1 MTLGSRK
8 FQARIG
14 ESGGVSHCSGEAF
27 VARIGTFSAVPR
39 PKNKK
44 AAAPVHSRASSKPS
58 ARRAAKPTRRQA
70 DAASTS
76 TPEAAKAQPNQRIGV
91 LIDADNVSHQHLPT
105 LRRFIGET
113 EISAARAYGD
123 FNGRLSGW
131 RAVAQDWPELEL
143 VDQRSYTPGKNAA
156 DMRLTI
162 DAVKLMAGTNPPTTL
177 IFVTNDSDF
186 TPVVEDAK
194 RLGVRIIVMGERTHK
209 ALRSTAHHYL
219 NLSELRERMDKEHA
233 AKSDPRLALGL
244 LAQALRALTPKTNKE
259 VGALLDQF
267 EKMLPVLRFA
277 DAPRPQRGAGPRREA
292 REPRPERAQRE
303 PRQAREPRG
312 TREARPSQDNAGQDY
327 RDRPNLTSAQQAQ
340 GKAEA
345 DQRRAQLQQRQDII
359 DALVD
364 VATGLA
370 PEGEWLKVEVIKK
383 FLLQEH
389 PGLEANAPRYAKF
402 YRMLEDTGRFD
413 VQLQG
418 STVMARLKE

>member
-1 MTLGSRK
+1 MT
-8 FQARIG
+8 
-14 ESGGVSHCSGEAF
+14 
-27 VARIGTFSAVPR
+27 R
-39 PKNKK
+39 PKAKK
-44 AAAPVHSRASSKPS
+44 TAP
-58 ARRAAKPTRRQA
+58 ARRAAKPAGRRTVKPTRRQA
-70 DAASTS
+70 DASSTS

-105 LRRFIGET
+105 LRRFIGDT
-113 EISAARAYGD
+113 AIAAAKAYGD
-123 FNGRLSGW
+123 FQGRLSGW
-131 RAVAQDWPELEL
+131 RSAAQEWTELEL

-162 DAVKLMAGTNPPTTL
+162 DAVKLMAGANPPTTL

-219 NLSELRERMDKEHA
+219 NLSELRARMDDEQA
-233 AKSDPRLALGL
+233 AKSDPRKALAL
-244 LAQALRALTPKTNKE
+244 LAQALRALLPKANKE
-259 VGALLDQF
+259 AAGLLDQF
-267 EKMLPVLRFA
+267 EKMLPDLRFA
-277 DAPRPQRGAGPRREA
+277 DAPRPQQRETGPRREA
-292 REPRPERAQRE
+292 RPERAPRE
-303 PRQAREPRG
+303 ARPAREPRAP
-312 TREARPSQDNAGQDY
+312 REARPSPDNSGQDY
-327 RDRPNLTSAQQAQ
+327 RDRPNLSSAQQAQ

-413 VQLQG
+413 VDLRG
-418 STVMARLKE
+418 STVFARLKPGADLAGQPGA

>member
-1 MTLGSRK
+1 M
-8 FQARIG
+8 
-14 ESGGVSHCSGEAF
+14 
-27 VARIGTFSAVPR
+27 PR
-39 PKNKK
+39 PKPKK
-44 AAAPVHSRASSKPS
+44 AAAPARGRSAKPS
-58 ARRAAKPTRRQA
+58 ARRAAKPARRQA

-91 LIDADNVSHQHLPT
+91 LIDADNVSHQHLAT

-131 RAVAQDWPELEL
+131 RAAAQDWPELDL

-162 DAVKLMAGTNPPTTL
+162 DAVKLMAGPNPPTTL

-219 NLSELRERMDKEHA
+219 NLSELRTRLDDEQS
-233 AKSDPRLALGL
+233 AKSDPRIALSL
-244 LAQALRALTPKTNKE
+244 LAQALRALTPKNKE

-267 EKMLPVLRFA
+267 EKMLPELRFA
-277 DAPRPQRGAGPRREA
+277 DAPRPQREPGPRREA

-303 PRQAREPRG
+303 PRQPREPRAP
-312 TREARPSQDNAGQDY
+312 REARPTPDNSGQDY
-327 RDRPNLTSAQQAQ
+327 RDRPNLSSAQQAQ

-359 DALVD
+359 EALVD
-364 VATGLA
+364 VAMGLA

-418 STVMARLKE
+418 STVMARLKG

>member
-1 MTLGSRK
+1 M
-8 FQARIG
+8 
-14 ESGGVSHCSGEAF
+14 
-27 VARIGTFSAVPR
+27 PR
-39 PKNKK
+39 PKSKK
-44 AAAPVHSRASSKPS
+44 AAAPARGRSAKPS
-58 ARRAAKPTRRQA
+58 ARRGAKPARRQA

-123 FNGRLSGW
+123 FHGRLSGW
-131 RAVAQDWPELEL
+131 RAAAQDWPELEL

-162 DAVKLMAGTNPPTTL
+162 DAVKLMAGPNPPTTL

-219 NLSELRERMDKEHA
+219 NLSELRERMDKELA
-233 AKSDPRLALGL
+233 AKSDPRVALGL
-244 LAQALRALTPKTNKE
+244 LAQALRALAPKTNKE

-267 EKMLPVLRFA
+267 EKMLPDLRFA
-277 DAPRPQRGAGPRREA
+277 DAPRPSRESRPPREARPERPQREPRPA
-292 REPRPERAQRE
+292 REPRAP
-303 PRQAREPRG
+303 
-312 TREARPSQDNAGQDY
+312 REARPSQDNSGQDY

-345 DQRRAQLQQRQDII
+345 DQRRAQLLARNDII

-418 STVMARLKE
+418 STVMARLKV

>member
-1 MTLGSRK
+1 M
-8 FQARIG
+8 
-14 ESGGVSHCSGEAF
+14 
-27 VARIGTFSAVPR
+27 PR
-39 PKNKK
+39 PKTKK
-44 AAAPVHSRASSKPS
+44 AAAPARGRSSKPS
-58 ARRAAKPTRRQA
+58 SRRAAKPARRQA

-113 EISAARAYGD
+113 EIAAARAYGD

-131 RAVAQDWPELEL
+131 RAAAQDWPELDL

-162 DAVKLMAGTNPPTTL
+162 DAVKLMAGPNPPTTL

-219 NLSELRERMDKEHA
+219 NLSELRERMDKELA
-233 AKSDPRLALGL
+233 AKSDPRIALGL
-244 LAQALRALTPKTNKE
+244 LAQALRALTPKNKE

-267 EKMLPVLRFA
+267 EKMLPELRFA
-277 DAPRPQRGAGPRREA
+277 EAPRPQQREAGPRREA
-292 REPRPERAQRE
+292 RPERAPRE
-303 PRQAREPRG
+303 ARPAREPRAP
-312 TREARPSQDNAGQDY
+312 REARPPQDNAGQDY

-359 DALVD
+359 EALVD

-418 STVMARLKE
+418 STVMARLKG

>member
-1 MTLGSRK
+1 M
-8 FQARIG
+8 ARSPSKKTSAARG
-14 ESGGVSHCSGEAF
+14 RPAKSGGRAGKS
-27 VARIGTFSAVPR
+27 R
-39 PKNKK
+39 P
-44 AAAPVHSRASSKPS
+44 A
-58 ARRAAKPTRRQA
+58 RRQA

-76 TPEAAKAQPNQRIGV
+76 TPEAAKGQQGQRIGL

-113 EISAARAYGD
+113 PIASARAYGD
-123 FNGRLSGW
+123 FQGRLSGW
-131 RAVAQDWPELEL
+131 RAAAQDWPELAL

-162 DAVKLMAGTNPPTTL
+162 DAVKLMAGANPPTTL

-194 RLGVRIIVMGERTHK
+194 RLGVRIVVMGERTHK

-219 NLSELRERMDKEHA
+219 NLSELRDRLDTEER
-233 AKSDPRLALGL
+233 AKSDPKAALAV
-244 LAQALRALTPKTNKE
+244 LAQAIRELTPKTKAKAL
-259 VGALLDQF
+259 ALLDQF
-267 EKMLPVLRFA
+267 EQMLPDVRFG
-277 DAPRPQRGAGPRREA
+277 DARPPRPTPPVREPKPA
-292 REPRPERAQRE
+292 REPRERRGHRE
-303 PRQAREPRG
+303 E
-312 TREARPSQDNAGQDY
+312 RPAKGAEGNGQDY
-327 RDRPNLTSAQQAQ
+327 RDHPNLSAAQQAQ

-370 PEGEWLKVEVIKK
+370 PEGEWMKVEFIKK

-413 VQLQG
+413 VDLRG
-418 STVMARLKE
+418 STVFARLKPGADPAGQPGA

>member
-1 MTLGSRK
+1 VTRSK
-8 FQARIG
+8 
-14 ESGGVSHCSGEAF
+14 
-27 VARIGTFSAVPR
+27 
-39 PKNKK
+39 PK
-44 AAAPVHSRASSKPS
+44 KPS
-58 ARRAAKPTRRQA
+58 ARRAAKAAPRRAAKPTKRQA

-105 LRRFIGET
+105 LRRFIGDT
-113 EISAARAYGD
+113 AIAAAKAYGD
-123 FNGRLSGW
+123 FQGRLSGW
-131 RAVAQDWPELEL
+131 RAAAQEWVELEL

-162 DAVKLMAGTNPPTTL
+162 DAVKLMASPTPPTTL

-219 NLSELRERMDKEHA
+219 NLSELRDRMDDEQA
-233 AKSDPRLALGL
+233 AKSDPRKALAL
-244 LAQALRALTPKTNKE
+244 LAQALRAVLPKTNKE
-259 VGALLDQF
+259 AAGLLDQF
-267 EKMLPVLRFA
+267 EKMLPELRFA
-277 DAPRPQRGAGPRREA
+277 DAPRTPREARPPREGRPERAPREPRPA
-292 REPRPERAQRE
+292 REPRAP
-303 PRQAREPRG
+303 
-312 TREARPSQDNAGQDY
+312 REARPAADNSGQDY
-327 RDRPNLTSAQQAQ
+327 RDRPNLSSAQQAQ

-370 PEGEWLKVEVIKK
+370 PAGEWLKVEVIKK

>member
-1 MTLGSRK
+1 M
-8 FQARIG
+8 
-14 ESGGVSHCSGEAF
+14 
-27 VARIGTFSAVPR
+27 PR
-39 PKNKK
+39 PKPKK
-44 AAAPVHSRASSKPS
+44 AAAPARGRSAKPS
-58 ARRAAKPTRRQA
+58 GRRATKPARRQA

-76 TPEAAKAQPNQRIGV
+76 TPEAAKAQPTQRIGV

-105 LRRFIGET
+105 LRRFIGVT

-131 RAVAQDWPELEL
+131 RAAAQDWPELDL

-162 DAVKLMAGTNPPTTL
+162 DAVKLMAGPNPPTTL

-219 NLSELRERMDKEHA
+219 NLSELRTRLDDEQS
-233 AKSDPRLALGL
+233 AKSDPRIALSL
-244 LAQALRALTPKTNKE
+244 LAQALRALTPKNKE

-267 EKMLPVLRFA
+267 EKMLPELRFA
-277 DAPRPQRGAGPRREA
+277 DAPRPQREPGPRREA
-292 REPRPERAQRE
+292 HPERAPRE
-303 PRQAREPRG
+303 PRQAREPRAP
-312 TREARPSQDNAGQDY
+312 REARPAADNSGQDY
-327 RDRPNLTSAQQAQ
+327 RDRPNLSSAQQAQ

-359 DALVD
+359 EALVD

-418 STVMARLKE
+418 STVMARLKG

>member
-1 MTLGSRK
+1 MT
-8 FQARIG
+8 
-14 ESGGVSHCSGEAF
+14 
-27 VARIGTFSAVPR
+27 R
-39 PKNKK
+39 PKAKK
-44 AAAPVHSRASSKPS
+44 PAPARRSSKP
-58 ARRAAKPTRRQA
+58 AGRRAAKPAKRQA

-113 EISAARAYGD
+113 AIAAAKAYGD
-123 FNGRLSGW
+123 FQGRLSGW
-131 RAVAQDWPELEL
+131 RAAAQEWTELEL

-162 DAVKLMAGTNPPTTL
+162 DAVKLMAGPTPPTTL

-219 NLSELRERMDKEHA
+219 NLSELRARMDDEQA
-233 AKSDPRLALGL
+233 AKSDPRKALAL
-244 LAQALRALTPKTNKE
+244 LAQALRALIPKANKE
-259 VGALLDQF
+259 AAGLLDQF
-267 EKMLPVLRFA
+267 EKMLPDLRFA
-277 DAPRPQRGAGPRREA
+277 DAPRPQQREAGPRREA
-292 REPRPERAQRE
+292 RPERAPREPRP
-303 PRQAREPRG
+303 AREPRAP
-312 TREARPSQDNAGQDY
+312 REPRPAPDNSGQDY
-327 RDRPNLTSAQQAQ
+327 RDRPNLSSAQQAQ

>member
-1 MTLGSRK
+1 VT
-8 FQARIG
+8 
-14 ESGGVSHCSGEAF
+14 
-27 VARIGTFSAVPR
+27 R
-39 PKNKK
+39 PKAKK
-44 AAAPVHSRASSKPS
+44 TAP
-58 ARRAAKPTRRQA
+58 ARRATKPAGRRSAKPAKRQA

-113 EISAARAYGD
+113 AIAAAKAYGD

-131 RAVAQDWPELEL
+131 RAAAQEWVELEL

-162 DAVKLMAGTNPPTTL
+162 DAVKLMAGANPPTTL

-219 NLSELRERMDKEHA
+219 NLSELRARMDDEQT
-233 AKSDPRLALGL
+233 AKSDPRKALAL
-244 LAQALRALTPKTNKE
+244 LAQALRALLPKTNKE
-259 VGALLDQF
+259 AAVLLDQF
-267 EKMLPVLRFA
+267 EKMLPDLRFA
-277 DAPRPQRGAGPRREA
+277 DAPRPQREPGPRREA

-303 PRQAREPRG
+303 PRQAREPRAP
-312 TREARPSQDNAGQDY
+312 REARPPQDNSGQDY

-345 DQRRAQLQQRQDII
+345 DQRRSQLQQRQDII

>member
-1 MTLGSRK
+1 VT
-8 FQARIG
+8 
-14 ESGGVSHCSGEAF
+14 
-27 VARIGTFSAVPR
+27 R
-39 PKNKK
+39 PKAKK
-44 AAAPVHSRASSKPS
+44 TAP
-58 ARRAAKPTRRQA
+58 ARRSAKPAGRRTVKPTRRQA
-70 DAASTS
+70 DASSTS

-105 LRRFIGET
+105 LRRFIGDT
-113 EISAARAYGD
+113 AIAAAKAYGD
-123 FNGRLSGW
+123 FQGRLSGW
-131 RAVAQDWPELEL
+131 RSAAQEWTELEL

-162 DAVKLMAGTNPPTTL
+162 DAVKLMAGANPPTTL

-219 NLSELRERMDKEHA
+219 NLSELRARMDDEQA
-233 AKSDPRLALGL
+233 AKSDPRKALAL
-244 LAQALRALTPKTNKE
+244 LAQALRALLPKANKE
-259 VGALLDQF
+259 AAGLLDQF
-267 EKMLPVLRFA
+267 EKMLPELRFA
-277 DAPRPQRGAGPRREA
+277 DAPRPQQREAGPRREA
-292 REPRPERAQRE
+292 RPERAPRE
-303 PRQAREPRG
+303 ARPAREPRAP
-312 TREARPSQDNAGQDY
+312 REARPAPDNSGQDY
-327 RDRPNLTSAQQAQ
+327 RDRPNLSSAQQAQ

>member
-1 MTLGSRK
+1 LPTLRST
-8 FQARIG
+8 
-14 ESGGVSHCSGEAF
+14 GGVSHCRGEGF

-39 PKNKK
+39 PKPKK
-44 AAAPVHSRASSKPS
+44 AAASARGRATKPS
-58 ARRAAKPTRRQA
+58 ARRAAKPVRRQA

-131 RAVAQDWPELEL
+131 RAAAQDWPELDL

-162 DAVKLMAGTNPPTTL
+162 DAVKLMAGPNPPTTL

-219 NLSELRERMDKEHA
+219 NLSELRERMDNEQA
-233 AKSDPRLALGL
+233 AKSDPRIALGL
-244 LAQALRALTPKTNKE
+244 LAQALRALAPKTNKE

-267 EKMLPVLRFA
+267 EKMLPELRFA
-277 DAPRPQRGAGPRREA
+277 EAPRPQREPGPRREA
-292 REPRPERAQRE
+292 REPRAERAQRE

-312 TREARPSQDNAGQDY
+312 QREARPAQDNSGQDY

-359 DALVD
+359 EALVD

-402 YRMLEDTGRFD
+402 YRMLEDTGRFN

>member
-1 MTLGSRK
+1 
-8 FQARIG
+8 
-14 ESGGVSHCSGEAF
+14 
-27 VARIGTFSAVPR
+27 
-39 PKNKK
+39 
-44 AAAPVHSRASSKPS
+44 
-58 ARRAAKPTRRQA
+58 
-70 DAASTS
+70 
-76 TPEAAKAQPNQRIGV
+76 
-91 LIDADNVSHQHLPT
+91 
-105 LRRFIGET
+105 
-113 EISAARAYGD
+113 
-123 FNGRLSGW
+123 
-131 RAVAQDWPELEL
+131 
-143 VDQRSYTPGKNAA
+143 
-156 DMRLTI
+156 MRLTI
-162 DAVKLMAGTNPPTTL
+162 DAVKLMAGPTPPTTL

-219 NLSELRERMDKEHA
+219 NLSELRARMDDEQA
-233 AKSDPRLALGL
+233 AKSDPRKALAL
-244 LAQALRALTPKTNKE
+244 LAQALRALTPKNKE

-267 EKMLPVLRFA
+267 EKMLPDLRFA
-277 DAPRPQRGAGPRREA
+277 DAPRPQREAGPRREA
-292 REPRPERAQRE
+292 REPRPERPQRE
-303 PRQAREPRG
+303 PRQAREPRAPRE
-312 TREARPSQDNAGQDY
+312 TRQPQDNSGQDY

>member
-1 MTLGSRK
+1 
-8 FQARIG
+8 
-14 ESGGVSHCSGEAF
+14 
-27 VARIGTFSAVPR
+27 
-39 PKNKK
+39 
-44 AAAPVHSRASSKPS
+44 
-58 ARRAAKPTRRQA
+58 
-70 DAASTS
+70 
-76 TPEAAKAQPNQRIGV
+76 
-91 LIDADNVSHQHLPT
+91 VSHQHLPT

-113 EISAARAYGD
+113 AIAAAKAYGD

-131 RAVAQDWPELEL
+131 RAAAQEWVELEL

-162 DAVKLMAGTNPPTTL
+162 DAVKLMAGANPPTTL

-219 NLSELRERMDKEHA
+219 NLSELRARMDDEQA
-233 AKSDPRLALGL
+233 AKSDPRKALAL
-244 LAQALRALTPKTNKE
+244 LAQALRALTPKNKE

-267 EKMLPVLRFA
+267 EKMLPDLRFA
-277 DAPRPQRGAGPRREA
+277 DAPRPQREAGPRREA
-292 REPRPERAQRE
+292 REPRPERPQRE
-303 PRQAREPRG
+303 PRQAREPRAPRE
-312 TREARPSQDNAGQDY
+312 TRQPQDNSGQDY

>member
-1 MTLGSRK
+1 MR
-8 FQARIG
+8 
-14 ESGGVSHCSGEAF
+14 
-27 VARIGTFSAVPR
+27 TFPVTR
-39 PKNKK
+39 PKAKK
-44 AAAPVHSRASSKPS
+44 TSP
-58 ARRAAKPTRRQA
+58 ARRAAKPAGRRSAKPAKRQA

-113 EISAARAYGD
+113 AIAAAKAYGD

-131 RAVAQDWPELEL
+131 RAAAQEWVELEL

-162 DAVKLMAGTNPPTTL
+162 DAVKLMAGANPPTTL

-219 NLSELRERMDKEHA
+219 NLSELRARMDDEQA
-233 AKSDPRLALGL
+233 AKSDPRKALAL
-244 LAQALRALTPKTNKE
+244 LAQALRALTPKNKE

-267 EKMLPVLRFA
+267 EKMLPDLRFA
-277 DAPRPQRGAGPRREA
+277 DAPRPQREAGLRREA
-292 REPRPERAQRE
+292 REPRPERPQRE
-303 PRQAREPRG
+303 PRQAREPRAPRE
-312 TREARPSQDNAGQDY
+312 TRQPQDNSGQDY

>member
-1 MTLGSRK
+1 MTRSK
-8 FQARIG
+8 
-14 ESGGVSHCSGEAF
+14 
-27 VARIGTFSAVPR
+27 
-39 PKNKK
+39 PK
-44 AAAPVHSRASSKPS
+44 KPS
-58 ARRAAKPTRRQA
+58 ARRAAKAAPRRAAKPTKRQA

-105 LRRFIGET
+105 LRRFIGDT
-113 EISAARAYGD
+113 AIAAAKAYGD
-123 FNGRLSGW
+123 FQGRLSGW
-131 RAVAQDWPELEL
+131 RAAAQEWVELEL

-162 DAVKLMAGTNPPTTL
+162 DAVKLMASPTPPTTL

-219 NLSELRERMDKEHA
+219 NLSELRDRMDDEQA
-233 AKSDPRLALGL
+233 AKSDPRKALAL
-244 LAQALRALTPKTNKE
+244 LAQALRAVLPKTNKE
-259 VGALLDQF
+259 AAGLLDQF
-267 EKMLPVLRFA
+267 EKMLPELRFA
-277 DAPRPQRGAGPRREA
+277 DAPRTPREARPPREGRPERAPREPRPA
-292 REPRPERAQRE
+292 REPRAPRE
-303 PRQAREPRG
+303 PRPA
-312 TREARPSQDNAGQDY
+312 ADNSGQDY
-327 RDRPNLTSAQQAQ
+327 RDRPNLSSAQQAQ

-370 PEGEWLKVEVIKK
+370 PAGEWLKVEVIKK

>member
-1 MTLGSRK
+1 VT
-8 FQARIG
+8 
-14 ESGGVSHCSGEAF
+14 
-27 VARIGTFSAVPR
+27 R
-39 PKNKK
+39 PKAKK
-44 AAAPVHSRASSKPS
+44 TSP
-58 ARRAAKPTRRQA
+58 ARRAAKPAGRRSAKPAKRQA

-105 LRRFIGET
+105 LRRFIGDT
-113 EISAARAYGD
+113 TITAAKAYGD
-123 FNGRLSGW
+123 FQGRLSGW
-131 RAVAQDWPELEL
+131 RTAAQEWTELEL

-162 DAVKLMAGTNPPTTL
+162 DAVKLMAGPNPPTTL

-219 NLSELRERMDKEHA
+219 NLSELRERMDKEQA

-267 EKMLPVLRFA
+267 EKMLPELRFA
-277 DAPRPQRGAGPRREA
+277 DAPRPQQREAGPRREA

-303 PRQAREPRG
+303 PRPTREPRAP
-312 TREARPSQDNAGQDY
+312 REARPAPDNSGQDY
-327 RDRPNLTSAQQAQ
+327 RDRPNLSSAQQAQ

-359 DALVD
+359 EALVD

>member
-1 MTLGSRK
+1 MT
-8 FQARIG
+8 
-14 ESGGVSHCSGEAF
+14 
-27 VARIGTFSAVPR
+27 R
-39 PKNKK
+39 PKAKK
-44 AAAPVHSRASSKPS
+44 PAP
-58 ARRAAKPTRRQA
+58 ARRSAKPAGRRTVKPTRRQA
-70 DAASTS
+70 DASSTS

-105 LRRFIGET
+105 LRRFIGDT
-113 EISAARAYGD
+113 AIAAAKAYGD
-123 FNGRLSGW
+123 FQGRLSGW
-131 RAVAQDWPELEL
+131 RSAAQEWTELEL

-162 DAVKLMAGTNPPTTL
+162 DAVKLMAGANPPTTL

-219 NLSELRERMDKEHA
+219 NLSELRARMDDEQA
-233 AKSDPRLALGL
+233 AKSDPRKALAL
-244 LAQALRALTPKTNKE
+244 LAQALRALLPKTNKE
-259 VGALLDQF
+259 AAGLLDQF
-267 EKMLPVLRFA
+267 EKMLPELRFA
-277 DAPRPQRGAGPRREA
+277 DAPRPQQREASPRREA
-292 REPRPERAQRE
+292 RPERAPRE
-303 PRQAREPRG
+303 ARPAREPRAP
-312 TREARPSQDNAGQDY
+312 REARPAQDNSGQDY

-345 DQRRAQLQQRQDII
+345 DQRRAQLQQRQDIV

>member
-1 MTLGSRK
+1 M
-8 FQARIG
+8 
-14 ESGGVSHCSGEAF
+14 
-27 VARIGTFSAVPR
+27 PR
-39 PKNKK
+39 PKSKK
-44 AAAPVHSRASSKPS
+44 AAAPARGRSAKPS
-58 ARRAAKPTRRQA
+58 ARRGAKPARRQA

-123 FNGRLSGW
+123 FHGRLSGW
-131 RAVAQDWPELEL
+131 RAAAQDWPELEL

-162 DAVKLMAGTNPPTTL
+162 DAVKLMAGPNPPTTL

-219 NLSELRERMDKEHA
+219 NLSELRERMDKEQA

-244 LAQALRALTPKTNKE
+244 IAQALRALAPKANKE

-267 EKMLPVLRFA
+267 EKMLPELRFA
-277 DAPRPQRGAGPRREA
+277 DAPRPTREAGPR
-292 REPRPERAQRE
+292 REPRPERPQRE
-303 PRQAREPRG
+303 PRPP
-312 TREARPSQDNAGQDY
+312 REARPSQDNAGQDY

-418 STVMARLKE
+418 STVMARLKA

>member
-1 MTLGSRK
+1 M
-8 FQARIG
+8 A
-14 ESGGVSHCSGEAF
+14 
-27 VARIGTFSAVPR
+27 R
-39 PKNKK
+39 PKSKK
-44 AAAPVHSRASSKPS
+44 SSPAPRS
-58 ARRAAKPTRRQA
+58 RAAKPASRRSKAPAPRQA
-70 DAASTS
+70 NASSTS

-113 EISAARAYGD
+113 AISAARAYGD

-131 RAVAQDWPELEL
+131 RAAAQDWPELEL

-162 DAVKLMAGTNPPTTL
+162 DAVKLMAGPNPPTTL

-219 NLSELRERMDKEHA
+219 NLSELRDRLDDEQN
-233 AKSDPRLALGL
+233 AKSDPRIALGL
-244 LAQALRALTPKTNKE
+244 IAQTLRALTPKTNKE
-259 VGALLDQF
+259 VGALLEQL
-267 EKMLPVLRFA
+267 EKMLPELRFGE
-277 DAPRPQRGAGPRREA
+277 APRPVREARPA
-292 REPRPERAQRE
+292 REPRQEREPRAQRPARE
-303 PRQAREPRG
+303 PRQPREPR
-312 TREARPSQDNAGQDY
+312 RQAENAGQDY
-327 RDRPNLTSAQQAQ
+327 RDTPNLTAAQQAQ
-340 GKAEA
+340 GKAES
-345 DQRRAQLQQRQDII
+345 DQRRAQLLARGDII
-359 DALVD
+359 EALAD

-370 PEGEWLKVEVIKK
+370 PAGEWLKVEVIKK
-383 FLLQEH
+383 YLIQEY

>member
-1 MTLGSRK
+1 MTRSK
-8 FQARIG
+8 
-14 ESGGVSHCSGEAF
+14 
-27 VARIGTFSAVPR
+27 
-39 PKNKK
+39 PK
-44 AAAPVHSRASSKPS
+44 KPS
-58 ARRAAKPTRRQA
+58 ARRAAKAAPRRAAKPTKRQA

-105 LRRFIGET
+105 LRRFIGDT
-113 EISAARAYGD
+113 AIAAAKAYGD
-123 FNGRLSGW
+123 FQGRLSGW
-131 RAVAQDWPELEL
+131 RAAAQEWVELEL

-162 DAVKLMAGTNPPTTL
+162 DAVKLMASPTPPTTL

-219 NLSELRERMDKEHA
+219 NLSELRDRMDDEQA
-233 AKSDPRLALGL
+233 AKSDPRKALAL
-244 LAQALRALTPKTNKE
+244 LAQALRAVLPKTNKE
-259 VGALLDQF
+259 AAGLLDQF
-267 EKMLPVLRFA
+267 EKMLPELRFA
-277 DAPRPQRGAGPRREA
+277 DAPRTPREARPPREGRPERAPREPRPA
-292 REPRPERAQRE
+292 REPRAP
-303 PRQAREPRG
+303 
-312 TREARPSQDNAGQDY
+312 REARPAADNSGQDY
-327 RDRPNLTSAQQAQ
+327 RDRPNLSSAQQAQ

-370 PEGEWLKVEVIKK
+370 PAGEWLKVEVIKK

>member
-1 MTLGSRK
+1 M
-8 FQARIG
+8 
-14 ESGGVSHCSGEAF
+14 
-27 VARIGTFSAVPR
+27 PR
-39 PKNKK
+39 PKPKK
-44 AAAPVHSRASSKPS
+44 AAAPARGRSAKPS
-58 ARRAAKPTRRQA
+58 ARRATKPARRQA

-105 LRRFIGET
+105 LRRFIGVT

-131 RAVAQDWPELEL
+131 RAAAQDWPELDL

-162 DAVKLMAGTNPPTTL
+162 DAVKLMAGPNPPTTL

-219 NLSELRERMDKEHA
+219 NLSELRTRLDDEQS
-233 AKSDPRLALGL
+233 AKSDPRIALSL
-244 LAQALRALTPKTNKE
+244 LAQALRALTPKNKE

-267 EKMLPVLRFA
+267 EKMLPELRFA
-277 DAPRPQRGAGPRREA
+277 DAPRPQREPGPRREA
-292 REPRPERAQRE
+292 RPERAPRE
-303 PRQAREPRG
+303 SRPAREPRAP
-312 TREARPSQDNAGQDY
+312 REGRAQPDNAGQDY

-359 DALVD
+359 EALVD

-418 STVMARLKE
+418 STVMARLKG

>member
-1 MTLGSRK
+1 VT
-8 FQARIG
+8 
-14 ESGGVSHCSGEAF
+14 
-27 VARIGTFSAVPR
+27 R
-39 PKNKK
+39 PKAKK
-44 AAAPVHSRASSKPS
+44 TTAARRSPKP
-58 ARRAAKPTRRQA
+58 AGRRAAKPAKRQA

-113 EISAARAYGD
+113 AISAARAYGD
-123 FNGRLSGW
+123 FQGRLSGW
-131 RAVAQDWPELEL
+131 RAAAQEWVELEL

-162 DAVKLMAGTNPPTTL
+162 DAVKLMAGPNPPTTL

-219 NLSELRERMDKEHA
+219 NLSELRARLDDEQA
-233 AKSDPRLALGL
+233 AKSDPRKALAL
-244 LAQALRALTPKTNKE
+244 LAQALRALTPKNKE

-267 EKMLPVLRFA
+267 EKMLPDLRFA
-277 DAPRPQRGAGPRREA
+277 DAPRPQRDARPP
-292 REPRPERAQRE
+292 REPRAERAPRAPRE
-303 PRQAREPRG
+303 P
-312 TREARPSQDNAGQDY
+312 REARPPQDNAGQDY

-345 DQRRAQLQQRQDII
+345 DQRRAQLLQRQDII

-370 PEGEWLKVEVIKK
+370 PAGEWLKVEVIKK

>member
-1 MTLGSRK
+1 VT
-8 FQARIG
+8 
-14 ESGGVSHCSGEAF
+14 
-27 VARIGTFSAVPR
+27 R
-39 PKNKK
+39 PKAKK
-44 AAAPVHSRASSKPS
+44 PAPARRSTKP
-58 ARRAAKPTRRQA
+58 AGRRAAKPAKRQA

-76 TPEAAKAQPNQRIGV
+76 TLEAAKAQPNQRIGV

-113 EISAARAYGD
+113 AIAAAKAYGD
-123 FNGRLSGW
+123 FQGRLSGW
-131 RAVAQDWPELEL
+131 RAAAQEWTELEL

-162 DAVKLMAGTNPPTTL
+162 DAVKLMAGPTPPTTL

-219 NLSELRERMDKEHA
+219 NLSELRARMDDEQA
-233 AKSDPRLALGL
+233 AKSDPRKALAL
-244 LAQALRALTPKTNKE
+244 LAQALRSLLPKANKE
-259 VGALLDQF
+259 AAGLLDQF
-267 EKMLPVLRFA
+267 EKMLPELRFA
-277 DAPRPQRGAGPRREA
+277 DAPRPPREAGPRREA
-292 REPRPERAQRE
+292 RPERAPREPRP
-303 PRQAREPRG
+303 AREPRAP
-312 TREARPSQDNAGQDY
+312 REARPAADNSGQDY
-327 RDRPNLTSAQQAQ
+327 RDRPNLSSAQQAQ

>member
-1 MTLGSRK
+1 LSAEYPATRRRG
-8 FQARIG
+8 
-14 ESGGVSHCSGEAF
+14 GGVSHCRGEAF

-39 PKNKK
+39 PKTKK
-44 AAAPVHSRASSKPS
+44 PAAPARGRASSKPS
-58 ARRAAKPTRRQA
+58 SRRAAKPARRQA

-131 RAVAQDWPELEL
+131 RAAAQDWPELDL

-162 DAVKLMAGTNPPTTL
+162 DAVKLMAGANPPTTL

-219 NLSELRERMDKEHA
+219 NLSELRERMDKELA
-233 AKSDPRLALGL
+233 AKSDPRIALGL
-244 LAQALRALTPKTNKE
+244 LAQALRALTPKNKE

-267 EKMLPVLRFA
+267 EKMLPELRFA
-277 DAPRPQRGAGPRREA
+277 DAPRPQREPGPRREA
-292 REPRPERAQRE
+292 RPERAQRE
-303 PRQAREPRG
+303 PRAP
-312 TREARPSQDNAGQDY
+312 REARPSQDNAGQDY

-359 DALVD
+359 EALVD

-418 STVMARLKE
+418 STVMARLKA

>member
-1 MTLGSRK
+1 M
-8 FQARIG
+8 
-14 ESGGVSHCSGEAF
+14 
-27 VARIGTFSAVPR
+27 PR
-39 PKNKK
+39 PKSKK
-44 AAAPVHSRASSKPS
+44 AAAPARGRASSKPS
-58 ARRAAKPTRRQA
+58 SRRSAKPVKRQA

-123 FNGRLSGW
+123 FHGRLSGW
-131 RAVAQDWPELEL
+131 RAAAQDWPELEL

-162 DAVKLMAGTNPPTTL
+162 DAVKLMAGPNPPTTL

-219 NLSELRERMDKEHA
+219 NLSELRERMDKEQA

-244 LAQALRALTPKTNKE
+244 IAQALRALAPKTNKE

-267 EKMLPVLRFA
+267 EKMLPELRFA
-277 DAPRPQRGAGPRREA
+277 DAPRPPRESGPRREA
-292 REPRPERAQRE
+292 RPERPQRE
-303 PRQAREPRG
+303 PRQAREPRAP
-312 TREARPSQDNAGQDY
+312 REARPPQDNAGQDY

-345 DQRRAQLQQRQDII
+345 DQRRAQLLARNDII
-359 DALVD
+359 EALVD

-370 PEGEWLKVEVIKK
+370 PAGEWLKVEVIKK

>member
-1 MTLGSRK
+1 VT
-8 FQARIG
+8 
-14 ESGGVSHCSGEAF
+14 
-27 VARIGTFSAVPR
+27 R
-39 PKNKK
+39 PKAKK
-44 AAAPVHSRASSKPS
+44 PAP
-58 ARRAAKPTRRQA
+58 ARRSAKPAGRRTVKPTRRQA
-70 DAASTS
+70 DASSTS

-105 LRRFIGET
+105 LRRFIGDT
-113 EISAARAYGD
+113 AIAAAKAYGD
-123 FNGRLSGW
+123 FQGRLSGW
-131 RAVAQDWPELEL
+131 RSAAQEWTELEL

-162 DAVKLMAGTNPPTTL
+162 DAVKLMAGANPPTTL

-219 NLSELRERMDKEHA
+219 NLSELRARMDDEQA
-233 AKSDPRLALGL
+233 AKSDPRKALAL
-244 LAQALRALTPKTNKE
+244 LAQALRALLPKTNKE
-259 VGALLDQF
+259 AAGLLDQF
-267 EKMLPVLRFA
+267 EKMLPELRFA
-277 DAPRPQRGAGPRREA
+277 DAPRPQQREAGPRREA
-292 REPRPERAQRE
+292 RPERAPRE
-303 PRQAREPRG
+303 ARPAREPRAP
-312 TREARPSQDNAGQDY
+312 REARPAQDNSGQDY

-345 DQRRAQLQQRQDII
+345 DQRRAQLQQRQDIV

>member
-1 MTLGSRK
+1 MTLR
-8 FQARIG
+8 RT
-14 ESGGVSHCSGEAF
+14 GGVSHCSGQTF

-39 PKNKK
+39 PKPKK
-44 AAAPVHSRASSKPS
+44 AAAPARGRSAKPS
-58 ARRAAKPTRRQA
+58 ARRAVKPARRQA

-131 RAVAQDWPELEL
+131 RAAAQDWPELDL

-162 DAVKLMAGTNPPTTL
+162 DAVKLMAGSNPPTTL

-219 NLSELRERMDKEHA
+219 NLSELRARLDDEQS
-233 AKSDPRLALGL
+233 AKSDPRKALAL
-244 LAQALRALTPKTNKE
+244 LAQALRALTPKNKE

-267 EKMLPVLRFA
+267 EKMLPELRFT
-277 DAPRPQRGAGPRREA
+277 DAPRPQQREPGPRREA

-303 PRQAREPRG
+303 PRQAREPRAP
-312 TREARPSQDNAGQDY
+312 REARPAPDNSGQDY
-327 RDRPNLTSAQQAQ
+327 RDRPNLSSAQQAQ

-359 DALVD
+359 EALVD

>member
-1 MTLGSRK
+1 
-8 FQARIG
+8 
-14 ESGGVSHCSGEAF
+14 V
-27 VARIGTFSAVPR
+27 VASSAGIVRTFPVTR
-39 PKNKK
+39 PKAKK
-44 AAAPVHSRASSKPS
+44 TSP
-58 ARRAAKPTRRQA
+58 ARRAAKPAGRRATKPAKRQA

-105 LRRFIGET
+105 LRRFIGDT
-113 EISAARAYGD
+113 AIAAAKAYGD
-123 FNGRLSGW
+123 FQGRLSGW
-131 RAVAQDWPELEL
+131 RAAAQEWVELEL

-162 DAVKLMAGTNPPTTL
+162 DAVKLMAGANPPTTL

-219 NLSELRERMDKEHA
+219 NLSELRARMDDEQA
-233 AKSDPRLALGL
+233 AKSDPRKALAL
-244 LAQALRALTPKTNKE
+244 LAQALRAVLPKTNKE
-259 VGALLDQF
+259 AAGLLDQF
-267 EKMLPVLRFA
+267 EKMLPDLRFA
-277 DAPRPQRGAGPRREA
+277 DAPRPQQREAGPRREA
-292 REPRPERAQRE
+292 RPERAPREPRP
-303 PRQAREPRG
+303 AREPRAP
-312 TREARPSQDNAGQDY
+312 REARPAPDNSGQDY
-327 RDRPNLTSAQQAQ
+327 RDRPNLSSAQQAQ

>member
-1 MTLGSRK
+1 MTRSK
-8 FQARIG
+8 
-14 ESGGVSHCSGEAF
+14 
-27 VARIGTFSAVPR
+27 
-39 PKNKK
+39 PK
-44 AAAPVHSRASSKPS
+44 KPS
-58 ARRAAKPTRRQA
+58 ARRAAKAAPRRAAKPTKRQA
-70 DAASTS
+70 EAASTS

-105 LRRFIGET
+105 LRRFIGDT
-113 EISAARAYGD
+113 AIAAAKAYGD
-123 FNGRLSGW
+123 FQGRLSGW
-131 RAVAQDWPELEL
+131 RTAAQEWVELEL

-162 DAVKLMAGTNPPTTL
+162 DAVKLMASPTPPTTL

-219 NLSELRERMDKEHA
+219 NLSELRDRMDDEQA
-233 AKSDPRLALGL
+233 AKSDPRKALAL
-244 LAQALRALTPKTNKE
+244 LAQALRAVLPKTNKE
-259 VGALLDQF
+259 AAGLLDQF
-267 EKMLPVLRFA
+267 EKMLPELRFA
-277 DAPRPQRGAGPRREA
+277 DAPRTPREARPPREGRPERAPREPRPA
-292 REPRPERAQRE
+292 REPRAPRE
-303 PRQAREPRG
+303 PHPA
-312 TREARPSQDNAGQDY
+312 ADNSGQDY
-327 RDRPNLTSAQQAQ
+327 RDRPNLSSAQQAQ

-370 PEGEWLKVEVIKK
+370 PAGEWLKVEVIKK

>member
-1 MTLGSRK
+1 VTRSK
-8 FQARIG
+8 TKKPAAR
-14 ESGGVSHCSGEAF
+14 
-27 VARIGTFSAVPR
+27 R
-39 PKNKK
+39 PAK
-44 AAAPVHSRASSKPS
+44 AS
-58 ARRAAKPTRRQA
+58 ARRSAKPARRQA

-105 LRRFIGET
+105 LRRFIGDT
-113 EISAARAYGD
+113 AIAAAKAYGD
-123 FNGRLSGW
+123 FQGRLSGW
-131 RAVAQDWPELEL
+131 RAAAQEWVELEL

-162 DAVKLMAGTNPPTTL
+162 DAVKLMAGPTPPTTL

-219 NLSELRERMDKEHA
+219 NLSELRARMDAEQD
-233 AKSDPRLALGL
+233 AKSDPRKALAL
-244 LAQALRALTPKTNKE
+244 LAQALRALTPKTNKL
-259 VGALLDQF
+259 VGPLLDQF
-267 EKMLPVLRFA
+267 EQMLPDLRFA
-277 DAPRPQRGAGPRREA
+277 DAPRAARPA
-292 REPRPERAQRE
+292 REPRPERAPRE
-303 PRQAREPRG
+303 PRQAREPR
-312 TREARPSQDNAGQDY
+312 AKADSSGQDY
-327 RDRPNLTSAQQAQ
+327 RDRPDLTPAQQAQ
-340 GKAEA
+340 GKAES
-345 DQRRAQLQQRQDII
+345 DQRRAQLLARADII
-359 DALVD
+359 EALVD

-370 PEGEWLKVEVIKK
+370 PAGEWLKVEVIKK

>member
-1 MTLGSRK
+1 VT
-8 FQARIG
+8 
-14 ESGGVSHCSGEAF
+14 
-27 VARIGTFSAVPR
+27 R
-39 PKNKK
+39 PKAKK
-44 AAAPVHSRASSKPS
+44 PAPVRRSAKP
-58 ARRAAKPTRRQA
+58 AGRRAAKPSKRQA

-113 EISAARAYGD
+113 AIAAAKAYGD
-123 FNGRLSGW
+123 FQGRLSGW
-131 RAVAQDWPELEL
+131 RAAAQEWVELEL

-162 DAVKLMAGTNPPTTL
+162 DAVKLMAGPTPPTTL

-219 NLSELRERMDKEHA
+219 NLSELRARLDDEQT
-233 AKSDPRLALGL
+233 AKSDPRKALAL
-244 LAQALRALTPKTNKE
+244 LAQAVRALVPKANKE
-259 VGALLDQF
+259 AGALLDQF
-267 EKMLPVLRFA
+267 EKMLPDLRFA
-277 DAPRPQRGAGPRREA
+277 DAPRPQQREAGPRREPRA
-292 REPRPERAQRE
+292 ERAPREPRPARQ
-303 PRQAREPRG
+303 PRPP
-312 TREARPSQDNAGQDY
+312 REARPTPDNSGQDY
-327 RDRPNLTSAQQAQ
+327 RDRPNLSSAQQAL

>member
-1 MTLGSRK
+1 L
-8 FQARIG
+8 
-14 ESGGVSHCSGEAF
+14 
-27 VARIGTFSAVPR
+27 
-39 PKNKK
+39 
-44 AAAPVHSRASSKPS
+44 AAPVDILTIVTRSKPKKPS
-58 ARRAAKPTRRQA
+58 ARRAAKAAPRRAAKPTKRQA

-105 LRRFIGET
+105 LRRFIGDT
-113 EISAARAYGD
+113 AIAAAKAYGD
-123 FNGRLSGW
+123 FQGRLSGW
-131 RAVAQDWPELEL
+131 RAAAQEWVELEL

-162 DAVKLMAGTNPPTTL
+162 DAVKLMASPTPPTTL

-219 NLSELRERMDKEHA
+219 NLSELRDRMDDEQA
-233 AKSDPRLALGL
+233 AKSDPRKALAL
-244 LAQALRALTPKTNKE
+244 LAQALRAVLPKTNKE
-259 VGALLDQF
+259 AAGLLDQF
-267 EKMLPVLRFA
+267 EKMLPELRFA
-277 DAPRPQRGAGPRREA
+277 DAPRTPREARPPREGRPERAPREPRPA
-292 REPRPERAQRE
+292 REPRAPRE
-303 PRQAREPRG
+303 PRPA
-312 TREARPSQDNAGQDY
+312 ADNSGQDY
-327 RDRPNLTSAQQAQ
+327 RDRPNLSSAQQAQ

-370 PEGEWLKVEVIKK
+370 PAGEWLKVEVIKK

>member
-1 MTLGSRK
+1 MNVRPTAAAK
-8 FQARIG
+8 D
-14 ESGGVSHCSGEAF
+14 SHCRGVTSAAGIE
-27 VARIGTFSAVPR
+27 RNLSAVTR
-39 PKNKK
+39 PKAKK
-44 AAAPVHSRASSKPS
+44 TAP
-58 ARRAAKPTRRQA
+58 ARRSAKPAGRRAVKPAKRQA

-105 LRRFIGET
+105 LRRFIGDT
-113 EISAARAYGD
+113 AIAAAKAYGD
-123 FNGRLSGW
+123 FQGRLSGW
-131 RAVAQDWPELEL
+131 RAAAQEWAELEL

-162 DAVKLMAGTNPPTTL
+162 DAVKLMAGANPPTTL

-219 NLSELRERMDKEHA
+219 NLSELRARMDDEQA
-233 AKSDPRLALGL
+233 AKSDPRKALAL
-244 LAQALRALTPKTNKE
+244 LAQALRALLPKTNKE
-259 VGALLDQF
+259 AGALLDQF
-267 EKMLPVLRFA
+267 EKMLPELRFA
-277 DAPRPQRGAGPRREA
+277 DAARPQQREAGPRREA
-292 REPRPERAQRE
+292 RPERAQRE
-303 PRQAREPRG
+303 PRPAREPRAP
-312 TREARPSQDNAGQDY
+312 REARPPQDNSGQDY

>member
-1 MTLGSRK
+1 MT
-8 FQARIG
+8 
-14 ESGGVSHCSGEAF
+14 
-27 VARIGTFSAVPR
+27 R
-39 PKNKK
+39 PKAKK
-44 AAAPVHSRASSKPS
+44 SAP
-58 ARRAAKPTRRQA
+58 ARRAAKPAGRRAAKPAKRQA

-113 EISAARAYGD
+113 AIAAAKAYGD
-123 FNGRLSGW
+123 FQGRLSGW
-131 RAVAQDWPELEL
+131 RAAAQEWVELEL

-162 DAVKLMAGTNPPTTL
+162 DAVKLMAGPTPPTTL

-219 NLSELRERMDKEHA
+219 NLSELRARMDAEQE
-233 AKSDPRLALGL
+233 AKSDPRKALAL
-244 LAQALRALTPKTNKE
+244 LAQALRALTPKANKE
-259 VGALLDQF
+259 VGPLLDQF
-267 EKMLPVLRFA
+267 EKMLPELRFA
-277 DAPRPQRGAGPRREA
+277 DAPRPGRPPRENRPERTPREPRPA
-292 REPRPERAQRE
+292 REPRVKPDH
-303 PRQAREPRG
+303 
-312 TREARPSQDNAGQDY
+312 SGQDY
-327 RDRPNLTSAQQAQ
+327 RDRPDLTPAQQAQ
-340 GKAEA
+340 GKAES
-345 DQRRAQLQQRQDII
+345 DQRRAQLLARADII
-359 DALVD
+359 EALVD

-370 PEGEWLKVEVIKK
+370 PAGEWLKVEVIKK

>member
-1 MTLGSRK
+1 VTTQRSN
-8 FQARIG
+8 
-14 ESGGVSHCSGEAF
+14 GVSHCSGEAF
-27 VARIGTFSAVPR
+27 IARIGTFSAVPR
-39 PKNKK
+39 PKSKK
-44 AAAPVHSRASSKPS
+44 AAAPSRGRSAKPS
-58 ARRAAKPTRRQA
+58 ARRAAKPVRRQA

-131 RAVAQDWPELEL
+131 RAAAQDWPELDL

-162 DAVKLMAGTNPPTTL
+162 DAVKLMAGANPPTTL

-219 NLSELRERMDKEHA
+219 NLSELRERMDNEQA
-233 AKSDPRLALGL
+233 AKSDPRIALGL
-244 LAQALRALTPKTNKE
+244 LAQALRALTPKNKE

-267 EKMLPVLRFA
+267 EKMLPELRFA
-277 DAPRPQRGAGPRREA
+277 DAPRPQQREPGPRREA
-292 REPRPERAQRE
+292 REPRAERTQRE

-312 TREARPSQDNAGQDY
+312 QREARPAQDNSGQDY